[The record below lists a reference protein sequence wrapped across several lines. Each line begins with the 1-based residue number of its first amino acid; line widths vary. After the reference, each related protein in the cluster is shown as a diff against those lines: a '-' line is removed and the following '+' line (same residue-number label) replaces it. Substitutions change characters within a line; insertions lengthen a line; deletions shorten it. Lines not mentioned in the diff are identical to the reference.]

1 MAKGDSMFLL
11 LFACTPET
19 ISTTD
24 VAETE
29 WIQDIAVSTSALIPT
44 AIEVSYSTPADAI
57 GWVEFGVGS
66 PDELTTPVAQL
77 GTDHSHA
84 VVGNPAL
91 TEVSM
96 RVVVEIDGERHTS
109 GTFTHETGQLLPTT
123 PMFEVKFNE

>member
-1 MAKGDSMFLL
+1 MLLL

-66 PDELTTPVAQL
+66 PDELTTPVAPL
-77 GTDHSHA
+77 
-84 VVGNPAL
+84 
-91 TEVSM
+91 
-96 RVVVEIDGERHTS
+96 ERST
-109 GTFTHETGQLLPTT
+109 PTRSSAT
-123 PMFEVKFNE
+123 LR